1 MSRRQ
6 AEKRKSALVMAEANA
21 KLTDAQKL
29 AKAKGRVT
37 SGLGES
43 AKEIARLTKK
53 IEDAKN
59 QAPKKEKKADAVA
72 A

>member
-1 MSRRQ
+1 
-6 AEKRKSALVMAEANA
+6 MAEANA

-29 AKAKGRVT
+29 AKAKDRVAK
-37 SGLGES
+37 GMGES
-43 AKEIARLTKK
+43 AKEIARLTKR

-59 QAPKKEKKADAVA
+59 QAPKKEKKEPVA